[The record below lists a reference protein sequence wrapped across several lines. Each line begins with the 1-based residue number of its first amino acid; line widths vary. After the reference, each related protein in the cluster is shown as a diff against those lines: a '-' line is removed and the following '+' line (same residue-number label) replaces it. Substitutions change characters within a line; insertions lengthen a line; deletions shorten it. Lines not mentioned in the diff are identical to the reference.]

1 MQSCGVSVLHVL
13 SCVLVSLTGQ
23 PVPAGYDAGVT
34 DIIHYWR
41 ADVHQRYALSLP
53 DNDGMEP
60 DAVPVTAHS
69 QVISHV
75 SIVVIIISQLFAI
88 KLTVGLH
95 QTDSVIWSSSDL
107 SLQISVL
114 FGELLDKE
122 SFR

>member
-1 MQSCGVSVLHVL
+1 VL

-23 PVPAGYDAGVT
+23 PVPAGYDAGIT

-75 SIVVIIISQLFAI
+75 SIIITIITSQFFFFFLC
-88 KLTVGLH
+88 GMH
-95 QTDSVIWSSSDL
+95 H
-107 SLQISVL
+107 
-114 FGELLDKE
+114 
-122 SFR
+122 